1 MASETMIKVE
11 LLAESHS
18 LGVFDERLN
27 SIRHAFRE
35 VVEYGI
41 CHKLVIIILGKYL
54 GTEKSM
60 LG

>member
-1 MASETMIKVE
+1 MASETIIKVE

-27 SIRHAFRE
+27 SVGHVFRE

-41 CHKLVIIILGKYL
+41 CHKLVIIFLDK
-54 GTEKSM
+54 
-60 LG
+60 